1 MMIAYSN
8 RLLSDSL
15 ERDFSNNA
23 YDFNR
28 PVSLK
33 QGINKVAKAITKA
46 AKATSRF
53 MADAINA
60 QAEARARAMGYSKLL
75 KKDF

>member
-1 MMIAYSN
+1 MMIIYSHS
-8 RLLSDSL
+8 LLSDAF

-23 YDFNR
+23 YQGHE
-28 PVSLK
+28 PLSLK
-33 QGINKVAKAITKA
+33 QGILKVGKFISKA
-46 AKATSRF
+46 ARATGRF

-60 QAEARARAMGYSKLL
+60 QAEARARDMGYGDLL

>member
-8 RLLSDSL
+8 SMLSDAL
-15 ERDFSNNA
+15 ERDYSNNI
-23 YDFNR
+23 YQGNR

-33 QGINKVAKAITKA
+33 QGFLKVAAVVVSA
-46 AKATSRF
+46 AKVCSRF

-60 QAEARARAMGYSKLL
+60 QAEARARDMGYSNLL
-75 KKDF
+75 RKDF